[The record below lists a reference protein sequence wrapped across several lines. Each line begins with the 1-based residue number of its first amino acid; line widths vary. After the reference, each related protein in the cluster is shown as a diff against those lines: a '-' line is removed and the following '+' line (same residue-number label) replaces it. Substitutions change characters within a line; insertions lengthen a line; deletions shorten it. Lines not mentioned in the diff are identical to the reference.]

1 MIYLE
6 NSQPELQTYGMK
18 KLLEL
23 NILGP
28 FFYLE
33 LLLNSHMNTMKME
46 DFWFW
51 TASHSLIFLI
61 SQSLK

>member
-1 MIYLE
+1 VTILVISMIYLE
-6 NSQPELQTYGMK
+6 NSQPELQTYRTK

-46 DFWFW
+46 DF
-51 TASHSLIFLI
+51 
-61 SQSLK
+61 